1 MRIEVP
7 LHAQFLL
14 LNLFAWIL
22 ILGRVR
28 LQLQIESGGFR
39 TGLIWG
45 VCPVNLAT
53 FWSGTP
59 PDRQPHALPYIVVEL
74 EFLAS
79 DQSRAFLF
87 SDLELCSCARPIAH
101 HAHRPLLHAAA
112 GPIQRPLLDSY
123 YRRSDLTTLIY
134 SGGRRG

>member
-1 MRIEVP
+1 MPYLGVMRIEVR
-7 LHAQFLL
+7 LHAHFLL

-22 ILGRVR
+22 IIGCVR

-45 VCPVNLAT
+45 VCPVNMAT

-79 DQSRAFLF
+79 GQSRAFF
-87 SDLELCSCARPIAH
+87 FRSIVKSNLELCSCARPIAH
-101 HAHRPLLHAAA
+101 HAHRPY
-112 GPIQRPLLDSY
+112 QRQY
-123 YRRSDLTTLIY
+123 YCCSCRPYTT
-134 SGGRRG
+134 SSS